1 MLLASEAFQRREI
14 SYQFQ
19 SRSSGTLEAVFPLRG
34 KNFCQNKLRP
44 LSRAVQLSVNETLH
58 KVSLPWRAYHSANS
72 FWKVIV
78 KVSEGAEKYF
88 REYLKAIVGNAC
100 VNIQVFSAKGWAFP
114 RHTSRDIPL
123 EHDEKSS
130 LRFTQ
135 LNRFKPKTR
144 RTRTSC
150 IINSTGFSL
159 ESSSRMLDEC
169 YESTAETV
177 IKGIGKT
184 FNCAVTIPFDERTL
198 KALFVMI
205 SSRACFELKG
215 NFSLRC
221 TFLQEQ
227 FKQWNQLC
235 FTTTTAPSDE
245 ADCVGPSTANIT
257 RSWVQSIRWWE
268 QCNWEVLSMCNFWS
282 IQLLNFNRTFRFWWC
297 FCTRG
302 RLMWMPKSFTCWATS
317 TMACRLRTM
326 QSSEVN
332 FPLYSWALCW

>member
-1 MLLASEAFQRREI
+1 MLRAGEAFQRREI

-19 SRSSGTLEAVFPLRG
+19 SRSSGTLEPVFPLRG
-34 KNFCQNKLRP
+34 KNFRQNKLQAFP
-44 LSRAVQLSVNETLH
+44 HAVQLSVHETLH

-78 KVSEGAEKYF
+78 KVSEGVEKYF

-150 IINSTGFSL
+150 IINSAGFSL
-159 ESSSRMLDEC
+159 ESSSRMLDES
-169 YESTAETV
+169 YESTTETV
-177 IKGIGKT
+177 IKGIGET

-198 KALFVMI
+198 KALFVTI

-215 NFSLRC
+215 KFSLRC

-227 FKQWNQLC
+227 F
-235 FTTTTAPSDE
+235 
-245 ADCVGPSTANIT
+245 V
-257 RSWVQSIRWWE
+257 
-268 QCNWEVLSMCNFWS
+268 
-282 IQLLNFNRTFRFWWC
+282 LLNNEINCALPLLRLRATKRIVSVLQQQTLRAPECSLYVGENNAIEKCFRCVIFD
-297 FCTRG
+297 R
-302 RLMWMPKSFTCWATS
+302 FTCWISIEHFDSGGAFVLV
-317 TMACRLRTM
+317 AD
-326 QSSEVN
+326 
-332 FPLYSWALCW
+332 

>member
-1 MLLASEAFQRREI
+1 MLRAGEAFQRREI

-44 LSRAVQLSVNETLH
+44 LSRAVQLSVHETLH

-78 KVSEGAEKYF
+78 KVSEGVEKYF

-169 YESTAETV
+169 YESTTETV
-177 IKGIGKT
+177 IKGIGET

-198 KALFVMI
+198 KALFVTI
-205 SSRACFELKG
+205 SSRACFEWME
-215 NFSLRC
+215 NFHYAAHFCRNNSNNEINCALPLLRLRATKRIVSVLQQQTLRAPECSLYVGENNAIEKCFRC
-221 TFLQEQ
+221 VIF
-227 FKQWNQLC
+227 
-235 FTTTTAPSDE
+235 D
-245 ADCVGPSTANIT
+245 
-257 RSWVQSIRWWE
+257 R
-268 QCNWEVLSMCNFWS
+268 
-282 IQLLNFNRTFRFWWC
+282 
-297 FCTRG
+297 
-302 RLMWMPKSFTCWATS
+302 FTCWISIEHFDSGGAFVLV
-317 TMACRLRTM
+317 AD
-326 QSSEVN
+326 
-332 FPLYSWALCW
+332 